1 MESVESHGT
10 VWETL
15 ALRGEPLGIKELAP
29 ATGLDAVSL
38 RRALGDLV
46 RVGLL
51 KVIEASSPAPRFSA
65 ITQLDA
71 IRWARAVE
79 LGVPLPVIERLGS
92 LEKRGRAEALR
103 AASDGTLDRMRTRER
118 NTRRKKRED
127 LIRGRAA
134 SKAASTDL
142 ALLSKDLEVALRQ
155 SPVQNGLDERAARFV
170 LEQALGEAKQALS
183 ELTARLMKQ

>member
-15 ALRGEPLGIKELAP
+15 ALRADPLGIKELSS

-51 KVIEASSPAPRFSA
+51 KVIEASSPAPRFLA
-65 ITQLDA
+65 VTQLDA

-79 LGVPLPVIERLGS
+79 LGVPLPVIERLAT

-155 SPVQNGLDERAARFV
+155 TPVQTGLDERAARFV
-170 LEQALGEAKQALS
+170 LEQALGEARQALS
-183 ELTARLMKQ
+183 ELTNRLMKQ